1 MKWVVQITYEIVVCW
16 LHACSII
23 IISIIIISI
32 ISIIIIF
39 SSSSIIIFSIIIIV
53 EGHGRDAARVVAS
66 GGIELRRGDGG
77 CEGACSGVIR
87 GGYHRVCARDA
98 IHRPF

>member
-23 IISIIIISI
+23 I